1 MGINAVGFGSPVT
14 GAEGSYGGGSSQKL
28 RVLEQKLQH
37 LEQQKKEAVQ
47 NKDGEKVKELEKQI
61 ENVKR
66 QIEQLKKKQKE
77 EEEAKEA
84 GKTGGPSELSPV
96 AVSDQ
101 LLDLKV

>member
-28 RVLEQKLQH
+28 RALEQKLQH
-37 LEQQKKEAVQ
+37 LEQQNKDAVQ
-47 NKDGEKVKELEKQI
+47 KKDGVKVKELEKQI

-66 QIEQLKKKQKE
+66 QIEQLKKKQTE
-77 EEEAKEA
+77 EVEAKEA
-84 GKTGGPSELSPV
+84 GKTGGPSELSPA
-96 AVSDQ
+96 AVSEQ